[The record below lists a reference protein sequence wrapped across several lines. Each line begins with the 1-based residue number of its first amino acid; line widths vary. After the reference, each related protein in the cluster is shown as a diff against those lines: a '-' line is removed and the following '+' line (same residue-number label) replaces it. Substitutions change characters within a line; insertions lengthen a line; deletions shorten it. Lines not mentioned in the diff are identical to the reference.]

1 MTDIP
6 AGPRFPEQ
14 ELEALA
20 GDHERQAA
28 FWRGGKSEGGKRI
41 GDKHAATAKTIRDAM
56 QAHTDMR
63 ERLLGQI
70 AELRGQLGQRSAA

>member
-6 AGPRFPEQ
+6 AGPRFPEP
-14 ELEALA
+14 ELRALA
-20 GDHERQAA
+20 SFFDGRANEWGRSKGEGAKLIVTHSTEAAQA
-28 FWRGGKSEGGKRI
+28 
-41 GDKHAATAKTIRDAM
+41 IRDAI
-56 QAHTDMR
+56 QAHDDMR